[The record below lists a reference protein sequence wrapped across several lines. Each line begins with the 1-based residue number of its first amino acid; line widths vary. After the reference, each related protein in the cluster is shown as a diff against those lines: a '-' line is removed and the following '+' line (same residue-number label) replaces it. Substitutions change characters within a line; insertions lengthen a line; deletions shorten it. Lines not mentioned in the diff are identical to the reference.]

1 MQVIAS
7 TRMAATW
14 KGLAAPAAAVA
25 LTMLL
30 SCPVHATLR
39 TAPRMADAAFARQP
53 LVLVDTSTI
62 NRPGGSSV
70 GPRRTSP
77 RVGGGIGISITPGIL
92 AVPQLLDKADK
103 SKPSR
108 TTTVDVTCRGG
119 TVRRGQCIC
128 PGSKIREAVGKNA
141 YLCKDKPPTIV
152 TVTPPETCVGGV
164 KRKGRCLCPSGKSLI
179 DGICRTSDKSPPVI
193 AVPIPV
199 PPPVPPVITRTP
211 EPPAQPPAAPPQPPV
226 AALDE
231 YVADEVLV
239 SIARNQSQATDDA
252 IAQTHGLQLLERLD
266 LALIDTRVVRYRIPD
281 GRAVPTVVAALQ
293 ADPRAGDPQPNFI
306 YRAGQGAPAIQSAGL
321 QYALAKVDLTSA
333 HLLAHGRGALVAVID
348 SGIDASHPDLAAA
361 IAESF
366 DAVGDSDAN
375 ADPHG
380 TAVAGIIRAR
390 GTVQGIAPQA
400 RLLNV
405 RAFKPGEKGRPASA
419 TSAALLKSF
428 EWSIDQGARVLNLS
442 FAGPR
447 DPLMEKAVRAA
458 HARRAILVAAAG
470 NAGPSAPPAY
480 PAAYPQV
487 IAVTATDSADR
498 LYTQANRGAY
508 IAMAAPGVD
517 ILAPTAGHA
526 HQLHS
531 GTSFAAAHVSGII
544 ALLLERNPSLSAE
557 TARLALTAAASDLG
571 APGPDEEF
579 GAGRANAYAALRLLE
594 QAATPSR

>member
-1 MQVIAS
+1 
-7 TRMAATW
+7 
-14 KGLAAPAAAVA
+14 
-25 LTMLL
+25 
-30 SCPVHATLR
+30 
-39 TAPRMADAAFARQP
+39 
-53 LVLVDTSTI
+53 
-62 NRPGGSSV
+62 V

-92 AVPQLLDKADK
+92 AVPQLLDKDEPK
-103 SKPSR
+103 SGKPKSSSK
-108 TTTVDVTCRGG
+108 TVDVSCRGG

-128 PGSKIREAVGKNA
+128 PGSTIRETVGRNA
-141 YLCKDKPPTIV
+141 YLCKDKPPIIV
-152 TVTPPETCVGGV
+152 TVTPPETCIGGV
-164 KRKGRCLCPSGKSLI
+164 KRKGRCQCPSGKSLI
-179 DGICRTSDKSPPVI
+179 DGICRTIDKSPPVI
-193 AVPIPV
+193 AVPVPV
-199 PPPVPPVITRTP
+199 PPPVQPAITRTP
-211 EPPAQPPAAPPQPPV
+211 DAPPQPPV

-239 SIARNQSQATDDA
+239 TVARNQPQSIDDA
-252 IAQTHGLQLLERLD
+252 IAQAHGLQLLERLD
-266 LALIDTRVVRYRIPD
+266 LALIDTRVVRYRITD
-281 GRAVPTVVAALQ
+281 GRDVSAVVAALQ

-306 YRAGQGAPAIQSAGL
+306 YRASQSAPAIQSAGL

-348 SGIDASHPDLAAA
+348 SGIDASHPDLAAV
-361 IAESF
+361 IAQSF
-366 DAVGDSDAN
+366 DAIGDGDAKV
-375 ADPHG
+375 DPHG
-380 TAVAGIIRAR
+380 TAVAGIISAG

-419 TSAALLKSF
+419 TSAVLLKSF

-498 LYTQANRGAY
+498 LYAQANRGAY